1 MMGEDRQ
8 VLEELLT
15 AQADRRPVALAVI
28 IRDQGSVPRHAGT
41 KMLIYDDGQTVGTI
55 GGGEMESRV
64 IQAAQEALADGRT
77 RIVPYS
83 LVDPQRG
90 DPGVCGGNV
99 DIYVEPYLATAT
111 LYILGCGHVG
121 RALAS
126 LGHWLGYRV
135 VVWDDRAELITPD
148 LVPDADVRLSGPISE
163 ALAAQAVDA
172 HTFLA
177 LVTRNVLLDRQILPP
192 LLETPAPFIGVM
204 GSRRRWEETRQ
215 LLVDDGV
222 PPEQLARV
230 TSPIGLELN
239 AESPNEI
246 AVSIMA
252 QIIMFQREG
261 TGQAMAISG
270 ERLASTTG

>member
-1 MMGEDRQ
+1 MSEDRQ
-8 VLEELLT
+8 VLEALLQ
-15 AQADRRPVALAVI
+15 AQTNRRPVALAVI

-41 KMLIYDDGQTVGTI
+41 KMLIYEDGQTVGTI

-64 IQAAQEALADGRT
+64 IQAARDALADGRT

-99 DIYVEPYLATAT
+99 EIYVEPYLSMAT

-121 RALAS
+121 RALTS

-135 VVWDDRAELITPD
+135 VVWDDRAELITPE
-148 LVPDADVRLSGPISE
+148 LVPDADVRLSGPISD
-163 ALAAQAVDA
+163 ALAAQGIDA
-172 HTFLA
+172 HTYLA
-177 LVTRNVLLDRQILPP
+177 LVTRNVLLDRQILPH

-204 GSRRRWEETRQ
+204 GSRRRWEETRR
-215 LLVDDGV
+215 LLIEDGV
-222 PPEQLARV
+222 PADKLARV

-252 QIIMFQREG
+252 QIIMLQRDG
-261 TGQAMAISG
+261 TGQSMAVSG
-270 ERLASTTG
+270 ERQTPTG